1 MLSGVALYSLSTLIQ
16 KSLLF
21 SSLGDFFLKFGLY
34 ISMKNKLFL
43 LIFIP
48 FLSSCNNLKSA
59 TTIYPSVSWDEDY
72 EVEHFYYEI
81 KDYEIE
87 WEQIFDIE
95 LNEYYV
101 YFYSKTCGHCSEL
114 KNWIIQKRIEKRCWK
129 NFENLAHTVVRRFR
143 NEKNIINYCSIIG

>member
-1 MLSGVALYSLSTLIQ
+1 
-16 KSLLF
+16 
-21 SSLGDFFLKFGLY
+21 
-34 ISMKNKLFL
+34 MKNKLFL

-87 WEQIFDIE
+87 WDQIFDIE

-114 KNWIIQKRIEKRCWK
+114 KNWIIQKRIENCAIYFIEDNENIKFLQDISQTIGSNNLK
-129 NFENLAHTVVRRFR
+129 NFGILGFPSII
-143 NEKNIINYCSIIG
+143 KIINKTIVSNVGGIANIKNLIEGSK